1 MKGYWRNDV
10 ATAESIDAE
19 GWFKSGDAG
28 YLREGFLFI
37 HDRVKDMIIRGGEN
51 IYPREIEEF
60 LFSHPDVSEVQVFG
74 VPDTRLGE
82 EVCAWIVA
90 KTSGGVTGEAL
101 RVFYDGQIAHFKVP
115 RHIRIVDELP
125 MTITGKPQKF
135 VMRDRMIEELGGGSA
150 G

>member
-1 MKGYWRNDV
+1 MSLGSVDECTKKGHGC
-10 ATAESIDAE
+10 ESQ
-19 GWFKSGDAG
+19 K
-28 YLREGFLFI
+28 
-37 HDRVKDMIIRGGEN
+37 VTMVCK
-51 IYPREIEEF
+51 IYICLISNFAPAVNGN
-60 LFSHPDVSEVQVFG
+60 HPDVSEVQVFG

-82 EVCAWIVA
+82 EVCAWVVA

-101 RVFYDGQIAHFKVP
+101 RVFCDGQIAHFKVP

-150 G
+150 D